1 MGPQEL
7 APLVADAPTEGRF
20 WGLGGSLFLGSLVET
35 STTVAAVSL
44 HLLPLWRLSLPVQ
57 DAHQGWWLERF
68 QALGRLL
75 KAESTASPSLG
86 LQGPLCAAFFGP
98 DSAAG

>member
-1 MGPQEL
+1 MGPWEL
-7 APLVADAPTEGRF
+7 APSVADAPTEGRF

-44 HLLPLWRLSLPVQ
+44 HLLPLSLPVQ

-86 LQGPLCAAFFGP
+86 LQGPPCAAFLGP

>member
-1 MGPQEL
+1 MGPWEL
-7 APLVADAPTEGRF
+7 VPSMADAPTEGRF
-20 WGLGGSLFLGSLVET
+20 WGLGGSLFLGSLVKT
-35 STTVAAVSL
+35 ATTVAAVSL

-75 KAESTASPSLG
+75 KAESTAFSSLG
-86 LQGPLCAAFFGP
+86 LQGPPCAAFLGP